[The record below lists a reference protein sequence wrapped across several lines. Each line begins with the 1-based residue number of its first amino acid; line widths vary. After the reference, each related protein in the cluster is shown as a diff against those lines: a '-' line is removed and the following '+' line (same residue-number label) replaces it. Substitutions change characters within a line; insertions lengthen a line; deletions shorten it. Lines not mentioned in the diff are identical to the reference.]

1 MVQAREVA
9 NHFDLD
15 AVAVEFQLSPT
26 VLFLAALF
34 FGLVAIAWLVAEGRR
49 GRKGKGAGPIG
60 ECLRV
65 LWATEHA
72 AVS

>member
-15 AVAVEFQLSPT
+15 AVAVEFQLSPI
-26 VLFLAALF
+26 VAALF
-34 FGLVAIAWLVAEGRR
+34 IGLVAIAWLVAEGRR

-60 ECLRV
+60 ECRRV